1 MAWNPKNALADFGST
16 LKRLLTFEEIA
27 QGVLNADQDAL
38 RVEAQNGG
46 AAVSPSNPLPVGATN
61 YEATV
66 TFTRPSNTTPYDAL
80 DVIGAADAGTPAN
93 AGDARFELTNIGP
106 AGGYVFLT
114 DVLHRIDVAALPSG
128 MGAFRLHFFN
138 AQPTAILDNAAFNLV
153 AADRAKYLGF
163 VQINTPDDLGDT
175 LWSENVQRN
184 KRVKL
189 ADGLTSLWVEL
200 QTLNGYTPTSAAVK
214 TLRVASVRA

>member
-1 MAWNPKNALADFGST
+1 M
-16 LKRLLTFEEIA
+16 
-27 QGVLNADQDAL
+27 QGIITAAQDAL

-46 AAVSPSNPLPVGATN
+46 AAVSSSNPLPVGSTN
-61 YEATV
+61 YEAAV
-66 TFTRPSNTTPYDAL
+66 TFTRPANTTAYDPG
-80 DVIGAADAGTPAN
+80 DVIGAADVGTPAN

-106 AGGYVFLT
+106 AGGYVFIT

-138 AQPTAILDNAAFNLV
+138 ALPAAILDNAAFNLV
-153 AADRAKYLGF
+153 AADRAKYLGY
-163 VQINTPDDLGDT
+163 VQVNTPDDLGDT

-189 ADGLTSLWVEL
+189 ADGITSLWVEL

-214 TLRVASVRA
+214 TIRAATVRA